1 MALMPL
7 LSTLLFSI
15 LPVLFLPL
23 SPVSSSPWLSANSSS
38 FLSQIADALAEK
50 EKWDPKSEVRVR
62 VLDSDENMSK
72 VGVFNRYE
80 FKAKVGKRLRLG
92 MRFSDESVQ
101 WRRVDGSVV
110 VQSDSNLI
118 AGDEAGLVS
127 PVVKDLELT
136 GPLELRVG
144 VKGRNND
151 WVSLQLPT
159 INITNT
165 RLKRILVPYGI
176 KIRVVGAQGV
186 SLTNPSDIGLFMNG
200 SLATPKKYQIPYWHP
215 RYASCTPLLSVH
227 VVGSILVIAHK
238 TLNPTSPIRTSFI
251 SHDTVKL
258 LSDKC
263 YYREISQ
270 TPSSLFPS
278 EPSVNSRLA
287 LLEKVLVR
295 LVGSKVLD
303 KNFVRFFKIKVV
315 SLTVVKFRL
324 RLGKKLS
331 RRDKFWREME
341 EWRTKPKDQYFLL
354 EVVARVKEDG
364 TLKAL
369 MVKKV
374 KRAFS
379 AVESTAWSSLMS
391 NISYTQFPSFD
402 LPPEALTL
410 DVKW

>member
-1 MALMPL
+1 MENL
-7 LSTLLFSI
+7 TC
-15 LPVLFLPL
+15 
-23 SPVSSSPWLSANSSS
+23 
-38 FLSQIADALAEK
+38 IAH
-50 EKWDPKSEVRVR
+50 
-62 VLDSDENMSK
+62 
-72 VGVFNRYE
+72 YYI
-80 FKAKVGKRLRLG
+80 
-92 MRFSDESVQ
+92 Q
-101 WRRVDGSVV
+101 
-110 VQSDSNLI
+110 
-118 AGDEAGLVS
+118 
-127 PVVKDLELT
+127 
-136 GPLELRVG
+136 
-144 VKGRNND
+144 
-151 WVSLQLPT
+151 

-176 KIRVVGAQGV
+176 KIRVVGAQGA

-200 SLATPKKYQIPYWHP
+200 SLSTPKKHQIPYWHP

-238 TLNPTSPIRTSFI
+238 TLNPTSPIQTSFI

-263 YYREISQ
+263 YYREISRI
-270 TPSSLFPS
+270 PSSLFPS
-278 EPSVNSRLA
+278 APSVNSRLA

-324 RLGKKLS
+324 RLEKELS

-374 KRAFS
+374 KRTFN